1 MTLDITNLRIA
12 YPHGRTDKPAVESF
26 SLSVG
31 ANERVAIVGE
41 SGSGKSTVA
50 NAIMGLLPGKANVS
64 GSIKLDG
71 TELIG
76 LPTREWYKVRGAQI
90 GYVPQD
96 PMLSLNEV
104 WTIGY
109 HFRETINTHHL
120 VSRED
125 GRDAWRQLAA
135 DRLREVGLN
144 DAERVLKQYPHQLSG
159 GMRQRVLIALA
170 LLARPKLIIADEPT
184 SALDVVVQK
193 QILDLLEDLTDRL
206 GSSLILIT
214 HDLGLV
220 ADRCTRVS
228 VLYRGDQ
235 VETGTIDEVI
245 RAPKQAY
252 TKHLLE
258 AVPKLSAIRDR
269 TFADFTDAEKVLD
282 IRHLYKE
289 YPLKQ
294 SGWFFNRHGASILQ
308 ASNDVNLTVRS
319 GECRAL
325 VGESGSGKS
334 TIAKIVMGLEKPT
347 RGDVIIQ
354 GRNRWDIRGQE
365 LDEQAHHIQIVFQDP
380 YASLDPQ
387 FTVQR
392 TLLEPFAVHH
402 RQWSADERWERIVH
416 LLKLVGLDE
425 DLLGR
430 YPDELSG
437 GQRQRVA
444 IARALALEPEIL
456 VLDEAVS
463 ALDVIVRAQ
472 ILETLRDLRERLG
485 LSMLFITHD
494 LAVVAE
500 IADSVSVINHGRI
513 VESGSVS
520 DVFLNPQDD
529 YTKELLAAVPGRAAF

>member
-1 MTLDITNLRIA
+1 MTLDITNVHIA
-12 YPHGRTDKPAVESF
+12 YPHGDQPAVKSF

-41 SGSGKSTVA
+41 SGSGKSTIA
-50 NAIMGLLPGKANVS
+50 NAIMGLLPGKATVT
-64 GSIKLDG
+64 GSISLDG

-76 LPTREWYKVRGAQI
+76 LPVREWYKVRGAQI

-109 HFRETINTHHL
+109 HFHETITTHRL
-120 VSRED
+120 VDKSQ
-125 GRDAWRQLAA
+125 GRDGWRALAIE
-135 DRLREVGLN
+135 RLREVGLS
-144 DAERVLKQYPHQLSG
+144 DAERVLRQYPHQLSG

-235 VETGTIDEVI
+235 IETGTIDEVI
-245 RAPKQAY
+245 HSPKQEY
-252 TKHLLE
+252 TRHLLE
-258 AVPKLSAIRDR
+258 SVPKLSAIRSR
-269 TFADFTDAEKVLD
+269 TFTDFTQADNALE

-289 YPLKQ
+289 YPLKR
-294 SGWFFNRHGASILQ
+294 SGWLFNHSGARILQ
-308 ASNDVNLTVRS
+308 ASDDVNLTVKS

-334 TIAKIVMGLEKPT
+334 TIAKIIMGLEKPT

-402 RQWSADERWERIVH
+402 RQWSAEKRYDKILH

-425 DLLGR
+425 DLLSR

-472 ILETLRDLRERLG
+472 ILATLRDLREQLN

-513 VESGSVS
+513 VESGAVS
-520 DVFLNPQDD
+520 DVFLHPQDD
-529 YTKELLAAVPGRAAF
+529 YTKELLAAVPGRNAF

>member
-109 HFRETINTHHL
+109 HFRETISTHHL

-125 GRDAWRQLAA
+125 GRDAWRKLAA

-235 VETGTIDEVI
+235 VETGSIDEVI

-269 TFADFTDAEKVLD
+269 KFADFTDAEKVLE

-402 RQWSADERWERIVH
+402 RQWSADERYERILH
-416 LLKLVGLDE
+416 LLELVGLDE

-513 VESGSVS
+513 VESGAVS

-529 YTKELLAAVPGRAAF
+529 YTKELLASVPGRAAF

>member
-50 NAIMGLLPGKANVS
+50 NAIMGLLPGKASVT

-109 HFRETINTHHL
+109 HFRETIATHRL
-120 VSRED
+120 VPHED
-125 GRDAWRQLAA
+125 GRDAWRKLAA

-235 VETGTIDEVI
+235 VETGSIDEVI

-258 AVPKLSAIRDR
+258 AVPKLSAIRSR
-269 TFADFTDAEKVLD
+269 AFNDFKDAEKVLE

-289 YPLKQ
+289 YPLKR

-308 ASNDVNLTVRS
+308 ASDDVNLTVRS

-402 RQWSADERWERIVH
+402 RQWSADERYERILH
-416 LLKLVGLDE
+416 LLELVGLDE

-513 VESGSVS
+513 VESGAVS

>member
-1 MTLDITNLRIA
+1 MTLDITNVHIA
-12 YPHGRTDKPAVESF
+12 YPHGDQPAVKSF

-41 SGSGKSTVA
+41 SGSGKSTIA
-50 NAIMGLLPGKANVS
+50 NAIMGLLPGKATVT
-64 GSIKLDG
+64 GSISLDG

-76 LPTREWYKVRGAQI
+76 LPVREWYKVRGAQI

-109 HFRETINTHHL
+109 HFHETIATHRL
-120 VSRED
+120 VDKSA
-125 GRDAWRQLAA
+125 GRDGWRALAIE
-135 DRLREVGLN
+135 RLREVGLN
-144 DAERVLKQYPHQLSG
+144 DAERVLRQYPHQLSG

-235 VETGTIDEVI
+235 IETGTIDEVI
-245 RAPKQAY
+245 RAPKQEY
-252 TKHLLE
+252 TQHLLE
-258 AVPKLSAIRDR
+258 AVPKLSAIRSR
-269 TFADFTDAEKVLD
+269 TFTDFTQAENALE

-289 YPLKQ
+289 YPLKR
-294 SGWFFNRHGASILQ
+294 SGWLFNHSGARILQ
-308 ASNDVNLTVRS
+308 ASDDVNLTVKS

-334 TIAKIVMGLEKPT
+334 TIAKIIMGLEKPT

-392 TLLEPFAVHH
+392 TLLEPFVVHH
-402 RQWSADERWERIVH
+402 RQWSAEKRYDKILH
-416 LLKLVGLDE
+416 LLELVGLDE
-425 DLLGR
+425 DLLSR

-472 ILETLRDLRERLG
+472 ILTTLRDLREQLN

-513 VESGSVS
+513 VESGAVS
-520 DVFLNPQDD
+520 DVFLHPQDD
-529 YTKELLAAVPGRAAF
+529 YTKELLAAVPGRNAF